1 MKRRADRVFCSLNKN
16 VGRNIMPV
24 INSRTIAAL
33 FLTIAAVF
41 TLHGQAAV
49 ADDGGA
55 ATASLYE
62 RLGSWEG
69 IQQIVADTIANH
81 RRNPAISHYFAD
93 VDTAELAGH
102 VTAFFAAGTGG
113 PSKYEG
119 RDMTTTHASMGLS
132 DADFDSAVADVLL
145 ALDQNGI
152 GDAEKAE
159 VETILESL
167 RPAVM
172 GAGG

>member
-1 MKRRADRVFCSLNKN
+1 
-16 VGRNIMPV
+16 MPV
-24 INSRTIAAL
+24 INTTTLAVALLAIAAL
-33 FLTIAAVF
+33 LAPHDRPA
-41 TLHGQAAV
+41 L
-49 ADDGGA
+49 ADDAGA

-69 IQQIVADTIANH
+69 IQQIVSDTIANH
-81 RRNPAISHYFAD
+81 RKNPAISHYFAD
-93 VDTAELAGH
+93 VDTATLAGH

-113 PSKYEG
+113 PAKYEG
-119 RDMTTTHASMGLS
+119 RDMTTTHAAMGLS
-132 DADFDSAVADVLL
+132 DADFDTAVADVLL

-159 VETILESL
+159 VAAILESL

-172 GAGG
+172 GTGG

>member
-1 MKRRADRVFCSLNKN
+1 MRMITNN
-16 VGRNIMPV
+16 
-24 INSRTIAAL
+24 AL
-33 FLTIAAVF
+33 AVVLLAIAAVF
-41 TLHGQAAV
+41 VPHEQPAHAED
-49 ADDGGA
+49 AGA

-69 IQQIVADTIANH
+69 IQQIVRDTIANH
-81 RRNPAISHYFAD
+81 QENPAISHYFAD
-93 VDTAELAGH
+93 ADTAELAGH

-119 RDMTTTHASMGLS
+119 RDMTTTHATMGLS

-145 ALDQNGI
+145 ALDKNGI

-159 VETILESL
+159 VANILESL

-172 GAGG
+172 GTGG

>member
-1 MKRRADRVFCSLNKN
+1 MR
-16 VGRNIMPV
+16 I
-24 INSRTIAAL
+24 INTKAL
-33 FLTIAAVF
+33 AVALLAIVAVF
-41 TLHGQAAV
+41 APHEQPAFAED
-49 ADDGGA
+49 AGA
-55 ATASLYE
+55 TTASLYE

-69 IQQIVADTIANH
+69 IQQIVRDTIANH
-81 RRNPAISHYFAD
+81 QKNPAISHYFAD
-93 VDTAELAGH
+93 VDAAKLAGH

-119 RDMTTTHASMGLS
+119 RDMTTTHATMGLS
-132 DADFDSAVADVLL
+132 EADFDTAVADVLL

-159 VETILESL
+159 VANILESL

-172 GAGG
+172 GTGG

>member
-1 MKRRADRVFCSLNKN
+1 
-16 VGRNIMPV
+16 MPV
-24 INSRTIAAL
+24 INKRAL
-33 FLTIAAVF
+33 GALCLTIVAIASLQGQAVF
-41 TLHGQAAV
+41 ANDAGTEP
-49 ADDGGA
+49 
-55 ATASLYE
+55 ASLYE
-62 RLGSWEG
+62 RLGSWDG
-69 IQQIVADTIANH
+69 IRKIVNDTIANH
-81 RRNPAISHYFAD
+81 RKNPAIGHYFAD
-93 VDTAELAGH
+93 VDTAQLAGH

-145 ALDQNGI
+145 ALDENGI
-152 GDAEKAE
+152 GETEKTE
-159 VETILESL
+159 VAAILESL